1 MYPRNSP
8 EIRNLTDKAATILR
22 YTGRER
28 RENENRE
35 RRKDNENNKGTR
47 SV

>member
-1 MYPRNSP
+1 MYPSNSP
-8 EIRNLTDKAATILR
+8 EIRNLTEKAAIILR

-35 RRKDNENNKGTR
+35 RRKDNENNKGTGQ
-47 SV
+47 V